1 MLARRQLGQ
10 SFSIAARAE
19 QLLDTGLY
27 RRFRHPIYLFGGLAY
42 IGAFVA
48 LQSWWILGAWLAYA
62 APIQWSRIRRENQVM
77 AEEFGDAFLAHRQK
91 TWL

>member
-27 RRFRHPIYLFGGLAY
+27 RRSRHPIYLFGGLAY